1 MLTVLLP
8 TLVLAEEQ
16 TGAWAL
22 SVDNDLFGPTR
33 SDRDYTAGT
42 AFTYSGPEVEGEW
55 NLLNQSLRTLNRS
68 FLREEDENNPKAAS
82 AFEVGLYGFT
92 PNDLSRSDV
101 IEDDRPYSSL
111 AYLSSSRSYFD
122 TTSDDG
128 WTTSLTIGMLGL
140 DLFEAAQNAVHPL
153 VGSDSAKGW
162 DHQVSEGGELTF
174 RYGVAYHEYLDQS
187 RPDSQ
192 FKRTYFA
199 SIGYLTEA
207 GVALVFRDGLISS
220 PDNRFN
226 PELSTYG
233 ERSPMSAM
241 EGSQESYFW
250 GGIALKGRLYNAFLE
265 GQFRHSEHQID
276 RSDLR
281 FWLAEAWIG
290 YTHSFFEHYKFSY
303 FVRVQSSEIQG
314 GEGDRGLVWGG
325 VVLSRSY

>member
-1 MLTVLLP
+1 
-8 TLVLAEEQ
+8 
-16 TGAWAL
+16 
-22 SVDNDLFGPTR
+22 
-33 SDRDYTAGT
+33 
-42 AFTYSGPEVEGEW
+42 EGEW

-153 VGSDSAKGW
+153 VASDTAEGW
-162 DHQVSEGGELTF
+162 DHQISEGGELTF

-207 GVALVFRDGLISS
+207 GVAL
-220 PDNRFN
+220 
-226 PELSTYG
+226 
-233 ERSPMSAM
+233 
-241 EGSQESYFW
+241 
-250 GGIALKGRLYNAFLE
+250 
-265 GQFRHSEHQID
+265 
-276 RSDLR
+276 
-281 FWLAEAWIG
+281 
-290 YTHSFFEHYKFSY
+290 
-303 FVRVQSSEIQG
+303 
-314 GEGDRGLVWGG
+314 
-325 VVLSRSY
+325 